1 MLKQV
6 LRANAASCMFF
17 GALFAFAGPATA
29 NLVGTPP
36 VLLLQLLGV
45 GLMVNA
51 VMLVWTSLRAQ
62 PDRLS
67 ILAFVLG
74 DAIWVVAT
82 AALLITGLWITTASG
97 VIWAAGTAAFV
108 GACGALQWKL
118 APRTS

>member
-1 MLKQV
+1 
-6 LRANAASCMFF
+6 MFF